1 MNPRRLTRRVGN
13 GFEQI
18 DVLGPT
24 RGGRGTSPDGSAYA
38 VHYGQAT
45 AAGAFRV
52 GALVLAVIDVCLAA
66 FTTVSLA
73 SGMSTVWTGMTLA
86 IGGAVLAFAGRT
98 GRATKI
104 VCVVLA
110 TLAIVSAIYGNH
122 QLDQKRLDIS
132 NILNGG

>member
-13 GFEQI
+13 GFEQV

-24 RGGRGTSPDGSAYA
+24 RGGRGHFARRQRLRRPLLT
-38 VHYGQAT
+38 AT
-45 AAGAFRV
+45 AAGALRA
-52 GALVLAVIDVCLAA
+52 GALVLAVIGVCLAA

-73 SGMSTVWTGMTLA
+73 SGMSTVWTGMALA

-110 TLAIVSAIYGNH
+110 TLAIVSAICDNH
-122 QLDQKRLDIS
+122 QLDQKRQEIS

>member
-1 MNPRRLTRRVGN
+1 MLATVSNRLTFSARPAGDRA
-13 GFEQI
+13 
-18 DVLGPT
+18 LRPT
-24 RGGRGTSPDGSAYA
+24 AAPTPSTTD
-38 VHYGQAT
+38 GQAT

-52 GALVLAVIDVCLAA
+52 GALVLAVIGVFLAA
-66 FTTVSLA
+66 FTTASLA

-110 TLAIVSAIYGNH
+110 TLAIVSAIYGNRR
-122 QLDQKRLDIS
+122 LDQKRLEIS